1 MLRVRGLSRV
11 SKRSSSIGPRD
22 FWHIAVFYAIS
33 LLFRDSRYSGR
44 FLQGFASPFRMHQ
57 QVCSASRQSTGHLA
71 DLNLLEY
78 RQLDCSKI
86 TALSPQ
92 ALLLGQERRL
102 IPFCVFPELSVV
114 CRLCDFLVVLRCIA
128 LFDYV
133 VQ

>member
-1 MLRVRGLSRV
+1 
-11 SKRSSSIGPRD
+11 
-22 FWHIAVFYAIS
+22 
-33 LLFRDSRYSGR
+33 
-44 FLQGFASPFRMHQ
+44 MHQ

-86 TALSPQ
+86 AALSPQ

-114 CRLCDFLVVLRCIA
+114 CRLCDFLVVLRCLA